1 MSTQNALTETQIQFI
16 EAFNALASEVHAN
29 AKAKGFWD
37 KERNDG
43 EMICLMH
50 GELSEAHEAIR
61 HGNPPDDHIPKYL
74 GTEAEFADVIIR
86 IMDAA
91 EARGWFVAEAVIAK
105 MTYNTTRPHMHGK
118 KC

>member
-1 MSTQNALTETQIQFI
+1 MTYTPIQQQFI
-16 EAFNALASEVHAN
+16 DSLRALAHEIHIN
-29 AKAKGFWD
+29 AKAKGFWQQD
-37 KERNDG
+37 RNDG

-61 HGNPPDDHIPKYL
+61 KGNPPDDHIPESL

-86 IMDAA
+86 IMDTCHAREWALA
-91 EARGWFVAEAVIAK
+91 EAIIAK
-105 MTYNTTRPHMHGK
+105 MAYNKNRPFMHGK